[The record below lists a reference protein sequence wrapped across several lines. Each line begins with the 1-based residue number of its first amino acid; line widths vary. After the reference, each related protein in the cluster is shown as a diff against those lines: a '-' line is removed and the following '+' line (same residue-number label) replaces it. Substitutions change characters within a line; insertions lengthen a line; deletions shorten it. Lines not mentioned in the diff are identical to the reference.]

1 MGQRLWQSGFLL
13 FTRGA
18 LWACLA
24 SASIARGQE
33 APSPAEP
40 SVPAPAAK
48 KRVAEPLLPGETS
61 PPVYYLPDKDG
72 NLVAVPGFTLEEFTA
87 LFKLK
92 NQLAQET
99 QQPPYS
105 LQKLTLSGSAAGP
118 SAELVAEYKVTLHEE
133 GWVGVPLRLNTAVLR
148 EPVFDGPGE
157 HVLHFDPQ
165 HAGYVVWIRGPSD
178 TTHRITLKLLAP
190 IVQIGPES
198 HLRLSLPRAAVSQLQ
213 LQVPFEHTVAKVSEG
228 STLESV
234 RTLQGGKSELKM
246 IGIGGEFEVAWH
258 AAESQVAR
266 LPTVLE
272 ASGAQLIRMNGRSVN
287 SDVELTVRSLA
298 GEFDRFQVRLP
309 PGADYVNTTQAGMS
323 LVAIDTAAEQGKLYE
338 VKLEKK
344 TTGPVKIRL
353 VTERTHNSP
362 QNDSLLQLAGFDV
375 VGAVRQWGTVAVQVE
390 GNWQVLWVET
400 DHVEKVDELR
410 GQVRRDDLAAGFE
423 YVQPYSLTARV
434 VPQKT
439 RVRVEPEYVLL
450 VGSDEARLRAK
461 LKYTIRG
468 AKVRSLE
475 LELPGWEVDSM
486 GPANLVDVDA
496 AVANPTNPLAIPL
509 LQASSGELELTL
521 EAHQK
526 IAADAGGVTLELPR
540 LKGET
545 VPANVAVLPD
555 DNIELTLQP
564 DASTALLP
572 QAVRPQIKLP
582 DRQQDPLAF
591 RTTGPEAKFVA
602 SVKVHEQAIS
612 AALATQLDVDE
623 RETRVDQRI
632 AFQIAYQ
639 PTDHL
644 ILGVPRAVR
653 SERLNITLDGQ
664 QLLPLPVRERVEGE
678 AEVTPIRVA
687 LPAPRIGRCEL
698 KISFVAR
705 HEKLSST
712 ASTLVNVPLVIPGE
726 GQLTANELVIAPQAG
741 ISVSYPPGPWTE
753 DARNR
758 PATNST
764 ALTLSARRAIS
775 EVSLG
780 LSSKERATQSA
791 TTVEQAWIQTRLID
805 AQRQDRAI
813 YRLTTS
819 EPRLQLALPAGVDMG
834 TIVLEMDGR
843 SVTPDSVRQRDVIVS
858 LSGAGRSA
866 HVLELRYHFTDRR
879 PLGRLS
885 LESPQIPSARWVQQ
899 LYWQLILPANEHVV
913 FAPDHFTPE
922 YRWVW
927 SEWTW
932 QREPS
937 LEQRDLEAWI
947 DTPPNGDGARPT
959 DETPEPSAVHEPA
972 VSRSTNRYLFST
984 IGNVEP
990 LEVYSINRA
999 RLVLWSSLP
1008 LLLGGLILIYFP
1020 AARHSAWLFI
1030 LAVLVAAGILVDP
1043 DSALL
1048 LAQTSSLGLVLALV
1062 AALLARATLRPVA
1075 AALPVRGSSKAIE
1088 RPATEMYQRA
1098 PASVAQPSTSTEP
1111 LVSTSPEGES

>member
-13 FTRGA
+13 FTLGA

-24 SASIARGQE
+24 LASIARGQE
-33 APSPAEP
+33 VPSPAEP
-40 SVPAPAAK
+40 TVPAPAVK
-48 KRVAEPLLPGETS
+48 KRTPEPLLPGETS

-72 NLVAVPGFTLEEFTA
+72 NLVAVPGFTLEAFTA
-87 LFKLK
+87 LFKLR

-99 QQPPYS
+99 QKPPYS
-105 LQKLTLSGSAAGP
+105 LQELTLSGSAAGP
-118 SAELVAEYKVTLHEE
+118 TAELVAEYKVTVLEK

-148 EPVFDGPGE
+148 EPAFEGPGE
-157 HVLHFDPQ
+157 HVLDFKPERD
-165 HAGYVVWIRGPSD
+165 GYVVWIRSD
-178 TTHRITLKLLAP
+178 ADAAHRITFKLLAP

-198 HLRLSLPRAAVSQLQ
+198 YLRLSLPRAAVSQLQ

-228 STLESV
+228 STLGSV
-234 RTLQGGKSELKM
+234 RTLEGGKSELKM

-323 LVAIDTAAEQGKLYE
+323 LVAIATAAEQGKLYE

-362 QNDSLLQLAGFDV
+362 QNDVVLQLAGFDV

-390 GNWQVLWVET
+390 GNWQVLWGET
-400 DHVEKVDELR
+400 NHVEKVDELR

-496 AVANPTNPLAIPL
+496 AVANTANPVAIPL
-509 LQASSGELELTL
+509 VQASSGELELTL

-526 IAADAGGVTLELPR
+526 IAAGAESVTLELPR
-540 LKGET
+540 LKGEAA
-545 VPANVAVLPD
+545 PANLAVLPD

-564 DASTALLP
+564 DASTALAP

-582 DRQQDPLAF
+582 ERQQDPLAF
-591 RTTGPEAKFVA
+591 RTTGSEAKFVA

-632 AFQIAYQ
+632 VFQIAYQ

-664 QLLPLPVRERVEGE
+664 QLLPLPVRERVDGD

-687 LPAPRIGRCEL
+687 LPGPRIGRCEL
-698 KISFVAR
+698 KISYVER
-705 HEKLSST
+705 HERLSST
-712 ASTLVNVPLVIPGE
+712 ASTLVIVPLVIPGE
-726 GQLTANELVIAPQAG
+726 GQLTGNELVVVPKAG
-741 ISVSYPPGPWTE
+741 ISVNYPPGPWAE
-753 DARNR
+753 DARHR
-758 PATNST
+758 PAINSN

-780 LSSKERATQSA
+780 LSSKEQAAQSA

-819 EPRLQLALPAGVDMG
+819 EPRLQLSLPTGVEMG
-834 TIVLEMDGR
+834 TIELEIDGR
-843 SVTPDSVRQRDVIVS
+843 SVTPESVRQRDVIVS
-858 LSGAGRSA
+858 LSGAGRNE
-866 HVLELRYHFTDRR
+866 HLLEVRYHFSDRR
-879 PLGRLS
+879 PLGRLT
-885 LESPQIPSARWVQQ
+885 LESPQIQSARWVQQ
-899 LYWQLILPANEHVV
+899 LYWQLILPASEHILLV
-913 FAPDHFTPE
+913 PDHFTPE
-922 YRWVW
+922 YRWIW
-927 SEWTW
+927 SNWAW

-937 LEQRDLEAWI
+937 LDQGELESWI
-947 DTPPNGDGARPT
+947 NTPPNGDRARLA
-959 DETPEPSAVHEPA
+959 DEGPEQSALRQPA
-972 VSRSTNRYLFST
+972 VSRSANRYLFSA

-1008 LLLGGLILIYFP
+1008 LLVGGLILIYFP
-1020 AARHSAWLFI
+1020 VARHPAWLFI
-1030 LAVLVAAGILVDP
+1030 LAVLVAADIFVDP
-1043 DSALL
+1043 DTALL

-1062 AALLARATLRPVA
+1062 AALLARVTLRPATA
-1075 AALPVRGSSKAIE
+1075 AIPVRGSSKAIE

-1111 LVSTSPEGES
+1111 LVPTSPESES